1 MRKIQKDENDDMF
14 VITKNQ
20 KKKSTKKETKKPGKL
35 KRLDEEYQP
44 EQEKVSSES
53 ELQPSS
59 DDDKYNKKKPHQSKS
74 ITVKKDKPKS
84 KQKLKQF
91 EQVEE
96 EDNNNNYEPVEQPLA
111 KDAEEFFKTAELLL
125 PSFVQPEFIRDA
137 EGRRPYDPNYDP
149 STLDIPIAQYQKLSP
164 MFRQYWNA
172 KKAHYDSL
180 VFFRCGRWINVM
192 YNDAI
197 IIARM
202 FNRHL
207 GFWGRDRPCLTVYD
221 SQLPIYQRT
230 LLEKGHKIMLVEQ
243 LEKADVANKED
254 GEIVKREITQLI
266 SRGTLQD
273 LNDMDSYE
281 SRNLLVLV
289 CSNAPV
295 NLKGHKYVYGV
306 SIVDCTTNNF
316 YLDQFFDDEQS
327 NQLRSIIY
335 KTKPLEVILSKAT
348 PEIEKMMKTICNPI
362 IITSKKEFKE
372 CEYIFEQLKVE
383 YLEMR
388 KTQDKKNKQSIN
400 SSFEGIIL
408 PSDKIEPENQIETN
422 INQGLYKDQA
432 DDIIIEQSNINGDYV
447 LSDEYPSL
455 FVELEKQYYFE
466 KKLAQDEDESTYY
479 SYYFTL
485 QSFYIQLCYM
495 RQLLIH
501 TSVYRRGKFQFLD
514 SNFNQKLNLYLDSQ
528 ALESL
533 EIFDV
538 NLQTKVSS
546 KGSLF
551 EYLNKCVT
559 PFGKRLLIKWVQSP
573 LLNHKHIRE
582 RQDCVRDLMDFIE
595 PCDEFQRRIKSIP
608 DLERNIIRC
617 FNTIHS
623 HKLKAV
629 PISGGESFGKI
640 KLKEITQVIKHIKAA
655 SETLKVFEN
664 YLNKFKSNKL
674 KKILS
679 YKENASI
686 LNSALKE
693 LEKCIS
699 IQDGEPQPLKG
710 VSLEYDRAFDKM
722 TDIIDSLEQ
731 ELKKWQNKF
740 KCPQISYHHGKIR
753 YQIEIPD
760 KFLESGQKPKELV
773 ITSKKKG
780 FQRFQTDFIEQQI
793 FNLKVVEDELSQKLI
808 PFINDYFTKF
818 YSYRKEF
825 LQLISTLSEAD
836 CLISLA
842 LVSKQYQFNTFP
854 QILEY
859 SPDEDEDQEFILQ
872 EAYHPCLLQN
882 RDINWVP
889 NTIKFINSV
898 DTLLLTGPNMSGKST
913 LLRLIGI
920 QIILAQIGCA
930 VPAKSFKLVPFDRI
944 FCRLGASDRML
955 EGKSTFFIELEE
967 TKTILEH
974 CTSRSLVIIDEL
986 GRGTSTYDGVA
997 LASAVLRYLSQKIKP
1012 KTVFATHYHI
1022 LLDEFALCK
1031 NIQQSVMKH
1040 YQEMDRVIFE
1050 YKLISGVAEKSF
1062 ATNVAKIA
1070 GIPNEVIQNA
1080 KKMEEKIT
1088 KEESKINRNREILKK
1103 FNQIIQQ
1110 IL

>member
-1 MRKIQKDENDDMF
+1 MRKIQRDEEDDMF
-14 VITKNQ
+14 VIKKNQ
-20 KKKSTKKETKKPGKL
+20 KKKSTKKEIKKPSRLKKL
-35 KRLDEEYQP
+35 DDDYQP
-44 EQEKVSSES
+44 EQIQESSES
-53 ELQPSS
+53 ELQASS
-59 DDDKYNKKKPHQSKS
+59 DDERQNKKKPQQSKS
-74 ITVKKDKPKS
+74 IGVKKENPKS
-84 KQKLKQF
+84 KQKVKQKD
-91 EQVEE
+91 QMNE
-96 EDNNNNYEPVEQPLA
+96 EDNNNYEPIEQMLT
-111 KDAEEFFKTAELLL
+111 KDAEEFFKTAEHLL
-125 PSFVQPEFIRDA
+125 PCFVQPEYIRDV
-137 EGRRPYDPNYDP
+137 EGRRPDDPNYDP
-149 STLDIPIAQYQKLSP
+149 STLDIPITQYQKLSP

-172 KKAHYDSL
+172 KKAHFDSL
-180 VFFRCGRWINVM
+180 LFFRCGRWINVM

-197 IIARM
+197 IIAKM

-207 GFWGRDRPCLTVYD
+207 GFWGKDRPCLTVYD
-221 SQLPIYQRT
+221 SQLPIYERT
-230 LLEKGHKIMLVEQ
+230 LLEKGYKIMLVEQ

-273 LNDMDSYE
+273 LGDLDSYE

-295 NLKGHKYVYGV
+295 NLKGHKYVYGI
-306 SIVDCTTNNF
+306 SIVDCTTNHF
-316 YLDQFFDDEQS
+316 FLDQFFDDEQS

-335 KTKPLEVILSKAT
+335 KTKPLEVIISKAT

-362 IITSKKEFKE
+362 IIASKKEFKE
-372 CEYIFEQLKVE
+372 CEYIFQQLKVE
-383 YLEMR
+383 YLEQ
-388 KTQDKKNKQSIN
+388 KIVSKNIVKQSTN
-400 SSFEGIIL
+400 SSFEGIVL
-408 PSDKIEPENQIETN
+408 PVDKIEPEHQIDTN
-422 INQGLYKDQA
+422 INQGLYNNQSDNIELEKYQKDEEY
-432 DDIIIEQSNINGDYV
+432 I

-455 FVELEKQYYFE
+455 LVELEKQYYFE
-466 KKLAQDEDESTYY
+466 KKLAQDDDESTFY

-501 TSVYRRGKFQFLD
+501 TTVYRRGKFQFLD

-538 NLQTKVSS
+538 NLQTKVSQ

-551 EYLNKCVT
+551 EYLNRCVT
-559 PFGKRLLIKWVQSP
+559 PFGKRLLTKWVQSP
-573 LLNHKHIRE
+573 LLNHKQIQE
-582 RQDCVRDLMDFIE
+582 RQDCVRDLLDYIE
-595 PCDEFQRRIKSIP
+595 PCDEFQKRLKSIP
-608 DLERNIIRC
+608 DLERNITRC

-629 PISGGESFGKI
+629 PITGGDSFGKI

-655 SETLKVFEN
+655 SEAFKVFES

-674 KKILS
+674 KKMLN
-679 YKENASI
+679 YKENAQT
-686 LNSALKE
+686 LNSVLKE
-693 LEKCIS
+693 LEKCIL
-699 IQDGEPQPLKG
+699 IQDGEPQPVKG
-710 VSLEYDRAFDKM
+710 VSPEYDTAFDKM
-722 TDIIDSLEQ
+722 TDIIDTLDQ
-731 ELKKWQNKF
+731 ELKKWQQKF
-740 KCPQISYHHGKIR
+740 KCPQITYHHGKIR

-760 KFLESGQKPKELV
+760 KCLESGQKPKELM

-825 LQLISTLSEAD
+825 LQLISLLSEAD

-842 LVSKQYQFNTFP
+842 LVSKLHKFNTFP
-854 QILEY
+854 QILEQ
-859 SPDEDEDQEFILQ
+859 SPDEDDDQEFILE

-889 NTIKFINSV
+889 NTIKFINQI

-913 LLRLIGI
+913 LLRLIGV

-930 VPAKSFKLVPFDRI
+930 VPSKSFKLVPFDRI

-967 TKTILEH
+967 TKTILEN

-997 LASAVLRYLSQKIKP
+997 LASAVLRYLSQNIKP
-1012 KTVFATHYHI
+1012 KTIFATHYHI
-1022 LLDEFALCK
+1022 LLDEFALFK
-1031 NIQQSVMKH
+1031 NIQKCVMKH
-1040 YQEMDRVIFE
+1040 YQEMDKVIFE
-1050 YKLISGVAEKSF
+1050 YKLINGIAEKSF

-1080 KKMEEKIT
+1080 KKMELKIT
-1088 KEESKINRNREILKK
+1088 KEESKINRNRDILQK

-1110 IL
+1110 LL